1 MNAAPHYVP
10 AHFTTAQTCCLLMI
24 AVISG
29 IVPGLQPLL
38 LGRLAAEGKISL
50 AQIGH
55 AATAEAIGM
64 TIAAALAGA
73 FLKPERLRLII
84 LSAAAIAVVAN
95 LAVTQLAGEAILI
108 ARLLNGLASG
118 IMLWVFV
125 GALARVAG
133 PARLVAINVTVM
145 GVVMFALSTLFSAY
159 LFPVGGSTA
168 GYAAMAALGAVIAG
182 TALVIPN
189 RYEPLADAGGIA
201 IPSAR
206 GFAGLAVVMFNLAA
220 IMAVWVYI
228 VPVGRQLGLTEETTS
243 LAVSFSL
250 GGQILAGLCCAIL
263 ATRVAA
269 VPSLLFNF
277 IGSLIGLALLALGGS
292 LTTFFAGTVL
302 IAIFWTVATPFH
314 MPYLIQIDP
323 TRRAAMQMLTAQL
336 VGVGAGPL
344 LASLAVSNAG
354 VSGAIVT
361 ASALFVAAS
370 LILLTTVA
378 GRKASAQYA
387 GAELNA

>member
-1 MNAAPHYVP
+1 MNAAPQHVP
-10 AHFTTAQTCCLLMI
+10 AHFTTAQTCSLLMI

-84 LSAAAIAVVAN
+84 LGAAAVAVVAN
-95 LAVTQLAGEAILI
+95 LTVTQLAGEAILI

-118 IMLWVFV
+118 VMLWVFV

-159 LFPVGGSTA
+159 LFPLGGSKA
-168 GYAAMAALGAVIAG
+168 GYAAMAALGAAVGGA
-182 TALVIPN
+182 ALVIPN
-189 RYEPLADAGGIA
+189 RYEPLAHARGIA

-206 GFAGLAVVMFNLAA
+206 GFAGLAVVLLNLAA
-220 IMAVWVYI
+220 ILAVWVYI
-228 VPVGRQLGLTEETTS
+228 VPLGRQLGLTEEATS

-263 ATRVAA
+263 ATRVPA
-269 VPSLLFNF
+269 VPALLFNF

-292 LTTFFAGTVL
+292 LVIFYAGTVL
-302 IAIFWTVATPFH
+302 IAIFWTTAMPFQ

-336 VGVGAGPL
+336 IGIGAGPL
-344 LASLAVSNAG
+344 LASVAVGSAG
-354 VSGAIVT
+354 IFGAIGT
-361 ASALFVAAS
+361 ASALFVVAS
-370 LILLTTVA
+370 LILLATVA
-378 GRKASAQYA
+378 GRKASVQYG